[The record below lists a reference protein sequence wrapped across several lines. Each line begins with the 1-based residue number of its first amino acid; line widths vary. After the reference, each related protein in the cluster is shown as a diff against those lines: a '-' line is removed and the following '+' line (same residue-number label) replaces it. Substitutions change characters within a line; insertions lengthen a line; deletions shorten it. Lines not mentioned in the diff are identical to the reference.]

1 MCAEGTHGRPVC
13 ADGKPMDVLC
23 VCGSKLGFGARIGSY
38 KLNQSRFG
46 SRIVMGL
53 WEITTHPAG
62 SHGKVW
68 LIA

>member
-1 MCAEGTHGRPVC
+1 
-13 ADGKPMDVLC
+13 MDVMC

-38 KLNQSRFG
+38 KLNQSRVG

-53 WEITTHPAG
+53 WEITTHPAE